1 MAKCYI
7 CGDNSKGTCIYCNKP
22 ICSTHL
28 VLVGGNSA
36 CTKCLHRGKKIGL
49 IAFPFILLLI
59 IIILVVG
66 YLFYVSRF

>member
-1 MAKCYI
+1 MAKCHI
-7 CGDNSKGTCIYCNKP
+7 CGEDSKGTCIYCNKP

-49 IAFPFILLLI
+49 IAFPFILLI
-59 IIILVVG
+59 IVIILLVG
-66 YLFYVSRF
+66 YYLFIMR